1 MAAVFPMCVAINSE
15 FLFAVLAD
23 QFIICLVFDLVQM
36 AVPPPQTAFVRAE
49 ALMLSSRILPDCFT
63 ALFADG
69 FYLRGF
75 DSFDLG
81 PSKPMPLAVGLYAVD
96 GEIHLLG
103 NLYIAEAGVPELCNL
118 FFLFVFHCPLCLLI
132 VNESTPS
139 DSYVAERT
147 KIPVKGKKTC

>member
-1 MAAVFPMCVAINSE
+1 MAAVFPMCVTVNGELLI
-15 FLFAVLAD
+15 AVLAD

-49 ALMLSSRILPDCFT
+49 AFMLPSRILPDCFT

-69 FYLRGF
+69 VFLRCFAYF
-75 DSFDLG
+75 DPV
-81 PSKPMPLAVGLYAVD
+81 PSKPMPLAVRLYAVD
-96 GEIHLLG
+96 GKIHLLG

-118 FFLFVFHCPLCLLI
+118 LLLFVFHCSLSLLM
-132 VNESTPS
+132 VNGLTPS

>member
-1 MAAVFPMCVAINSE
+1 MAAVFTMRVTVNGE

-36 AVPPPQTAFVRAE
+36 AVPPPQPAFVRAE
-49 ALMLSSRILPDCFT
+49 TFMLPSRILPDCFT

-69 FYLRGF
+69 FFLHRF
-75 DSFDLG
+75 DSFDLV
-81 PSKPMPLAVGLYAVD
+81 PSKPMPLAVRLYAVD
-96 GEIHLLG
+96 GKIHLLG

-118 FFLFVFHCPLCLLI
+118 LFLFVFHCPLCLLM
-132 VNESTPS
+132 VNGLTPS
-139 DSYVAERT
+139 DSYVAEKT